1 MDIRDFFQLQR
12 TFQGYGIRISASQI
26 DKVMRIRED
35 LGKLC
40 NAAIQFQHF
49 FHLIRNAVQLLHDG
63 KELPLIYRILLLGK
77 RQRQHG
83 EHCHLSRKRFGGSHS
98 DFGTYVDIRTRM
110 RSPRNRR
117 TNRITDAIDKC
128 PTAPRQFHSCQ
139 CIRRLATLRNRNHHI
154 LTVYHRITVTE
165 FRSILHFHR
174 NAAKT
179 FYQMFSDKRRMPGS
193 TARHDDETFGYQ
205 QAVFVINHCGKHHI
219 CTFYID
225 TSAHTVMNAIGLLK
239 NLFQHEV
246 RITTLFQLPQIQR
259 HRLHFVRTFHIFQV
273 HHLQFLSAVDDG
285 DLFIFQIY
293 DFICIFHNRR
303 SIRSQEKLI
312 FTDTYHQRTTL
323 AGCYNLIRIVL
334 IQHGNGISA
343 DYFTQR

>member
-12 TFQGYGIRISASQI
+12 TFQGYGIRVSASQI

-128 PTAPRQFHSCQ
+128 PTTPRQFHSCQ

-165 FRSILHFHR
+165 F
-174 NAAKT
+174 
-179 FYQMFSDKRRMPGS
+179 
-193 TARHDDETFGYQ
+193 
-205 QAVFVINHCGKHHI
+205 
-219 CTFYID
+219 
-225 TSAHTVMNAIGLLK
+225 
-239 NLFQHEV
+239 
-246 RITTLFQLPQIQR
+246 
-259 HRLHFVRTFHIFQV
+259 
-273 HHLQFLSAVDDG
+273 
-285 DLFIFQIY
+285 
-293 DFICIFHNRR
+293 
-303 SIRSQEKLI
+303 
-312 FTDTYHQRTTL
+312 
-323 AGCYNLIRIVL
+323 
-334 IQHGNGISA
+334 
-343 DYFTQR
+343 